1 MADRVSGALVW
12 TLVGVVAGVGALGRF
27 ALDRLVEMRNDG
39 GFPLGTLAVNLT
51 GAFALGALAGR
62 NVGGDALLLVGTA
75 GIGSYTTYSTWLYE
89 SHHLAEDGERRMAVL
104 NMAAGV
110 AGGLA
115 AAGAGWALGAAL

>member
-1 MADRVSGALVW
+1 MSAATLAVLGLAGGAGAVARFLVD
-12 TLVGVVAGVGALGRF
+12 GAVASRA
-27 ALDRLVEMRNDG
+27 ATD
-39 GFPLGTLAVNLT
+39 FPLGTLVVNLT

-62 NVGGDALLLVGTA
+62 GVGGDALLLVGTA
-75 GIGSYTTYSTWLYE
+75 GIGSYTTFSTWLYE

-104 NMAAGV
+104 NVVVSV